1 MRPQASPPWTEASEF
16 QFREIQ
22 TSNYRK
28 GRCKHMSTYRSVSKA
43 FSKVT
48 LEERWGDSP
57 QQNRGLR
64 VDESGQV
71 LLVVVKD
78 TP

>member
-1 MRPQASPPWTEASEF
+1 
-16 QFREIQ
+16 
-22 TSNYRK
+22 
-28 GRCKHMSTYRSVSKA
+28 MSTYRSVSKA

>member
-1 MRPQASPPWTEASEF
+1 MF
-16 QFREIQ
+16 
-22 TSNYRK
+22 
-28 GRCKHMSTYRSVSKA
+28 TYISVSKA

-48 LEERWGDSP
+48 LEERWGDGP

-64 VDESGQV
+64 VDEPGQV
-71 LLVVVKD
+71 LLVVVQD